1 MQEEESMFMLYI
13 RLDAVRDPLC
23 ILDNYSNGPIICIL
37 ASTVKL
43 IVSKQFLLSNL
54 AFTSPAE
61 LPF

>member
-1 MQEEESMFMLYI
+1 MQYI

-43 IVSKQFLLSNL
+43 IVGKQFLLSKL
-54 AFTSPAE
+54 AFISPAE
-61 LPF
+61 LQ